1 MAKDT
6 KFLIGAFLVSILVI
20 VGVALL
26 LANKSNQ
33 AEAELPT
40 TEVAGLTASPESY
53 DMGNVAINGGIVSK
67 DYEIK
72 NTTSGKL
79 ALKKIATS
87 CMCTTAKVKVGDKE
101 TRLFGMEMAGDSNP
115 PLNMEIP
122 AGETAKVTVEFDPA
136 AHGPEGVGPFDRIV
150 WLSFAQGV
158 KELKFNGVVTA
169 Q

>member
-20 VGVALL
+20 VGVAFLL
-26 LANKSNQ
+26 SSKSQ
-33 AEAELPT
+33 TEAEMPT
-40 TEVAGLTASPESY
+40 TEVAGLTASPEGY
-53 DMGNVAINGGIVSK
+53 DLGDVAIKGGIISK

-72 NTTSGKL
+72 NTTSETL
-79 ALKKIATS
+79 NLKKIATS
-87 CMCTTAKVKVGDKE
+87 CMCTTAKVRVGDKE
-101 TRLFGMEMAGDSNP
+101 TRFFGMEMAGDSNP
-115 PLNMEIP
+115 PLDLAIP
-122 AGETAKVTVEFDPA
+122 KGETAKVSVEFDPA

-150 WLSFAQGV
+150 WLYFSQGV